1 MSVVLPRQELQ
12 RVLRQVLL
20 LGQALQWV
28 LVAKVVPRRFQ
39 VLQPL
44 CVEDVFVMDVL
55 VVGDRSIVDV
65 AKYNFVA
72 VSGGFRSKDKSE
84 KLSNEPLRDDVVG
97 RQSGDCGANAQVL
110 SIWHSFGDKEYPK
123 VQVGSLVVEGSLL
136 TSMSWS
142 FWSLHSEHSI
152 IGPR

>member
-28 LVAKVVPRRFQ
+28 LVAKVVLRRFQ
-39 VLQPL
+39 VLQPS
-44 CVEDVFVMDVL
+44 CVEDVIVMDVL

-84 KLSNEPLRDDVVG
+84 KLSNASHYG
-97 RQSGDCGANAQVL
+97 
-110 SIWHSFGDKEYPK
+110 
-123 VQVGSLVVEGSLL
+123 
-136 TSMSWS
+136 
-142 FWSLHSEHSI
+142 
-152 IGPR
+152 